1 MAPRPGQVTAEENTP
16 AEFFNFQ
23 HLFPILASPLS
34 TPFPM
39 GQHVSHLHNS
49 IQTKLDALYQT
60 GKLCEADL
68 DDRILDSLASFEP
81 AKACQIV
88 DSLANADLANIAN
101 KSAFLAG
108 IMKRYRRQVA
118 PVQLPGQLGIAPT
131 RQEAT
136 QAFSNAD
143 VDPFAALAVPSNA
156 PAVSPELLS
165 VAAKLSLLSPAQLTV
180 LNQMLLA
187 NQMAVASQLV
197 AASQVASG
205 NFEPAFL
212 ASVLPALQQQAPVPS
227 QAQISQPQP
236 IHTLASQDFVP
247 SHPLS
252 EISSEQADGL
262 SPIVS
267 AKLEGLYD
275 SGVLHRGE
283 LDNRII
289 ESLAQFPPA
298 QALAILSKLSEADLS
313 TVVNKNGFMAG
324 IMRRFRS
331 QLGQLAKGDRDVAIT
346 KSKQVQTT
354 LLPRVQVALEILFS
368 GGRCRREE
376 IDAHVIAKLRDL
388 DETTAV
394 EVLHRFAEAKLETIV
409 NKSGFLVGIIRR
421 AQREKQ
427 SPTDEPVATLTKETP
442 EQIEAA
448 QGMNPLPLLLLQSAL
463 AYSNWNE

>member
-1 MAPRPGQVTAEENTP
+1 MAPRPGQAKLEELN
-16 AEFFNFQ
+16 ASADIFSFQ
-23 HLFPILASPLS
+23 NLLPILASPLAPF
-34 TPFPM
+34 TP
-39 GQHVSHLHNS
+39 GQPVSHQLHNT
-49 IQTKLDALYQT
+49 IQTKLDALYQS
-60 GKLCEADL
+60 GKISEADL

-118 PVQLPGQLGIAPT
+118 TTAQPVNAATPP
-131 RQEAT
+131 RQEVTQQFLDVPAT
-136 QAFSNAD
+136 
-143 VDPFAALAVPSNA
+143 A

-187 NQMAVASQLV
+187 NQIAVASQLV
-197 AASQVASG
+197 AASQIASG
-205 NFEPAFL
+205 KFDPALL
-212 ASVLPALQQQAPVPS
+212 ASVLPAIQQQVPLP
-227 QAQISQPQP
+227 QAQLQPQQSLP
-236 IHTLASQDFVP
+236 TLVSQDFLP
-247 SHPLS
+247 THAQS
-252 EISSEQADGL
+252 ETSSEHGDGL

-267 AKLEGLYD
+267 AKLEGLYE

-331 QLGQLAKGDRDVAIT
+331 QLGQLAKGDRDAAIT

-388 DETTAV
+388 EEATAV

-421 AQREKQ
+421 AQREKLNA
-427 SPTDEPVATLTKETP
+427 TEEAVAELTKDTP
-442 EQIEAA
+442 EQLDAA